1 VEVPILTA
9 EDLHSSTQSQKKY
22 ILYLESQLAKLRKQP
37 TGKKKINIP
46 MITINATQITDV
58 LRSLK
63 DDGCECAT
71 RAITTAQEIA
81 GKINYIQQLK

>member
-1 VEVPILTA
+1 
-9 EDLHSSTQSQKKY
+9 
-22 ILYLESQLAKLRKQP
+22 LYLESQLAGLRKQP
-37 TGKKKINIP
+37 TGKNKINIP

-63 DDGCECAT
+63 DDGFECAT

-81 GKINYIQQLK
+81 GEINYIQHLK